1 MVNALRVADVPA
13 QTLAGLIPP
22 SRFLPVD
29 GTLAGE
35 DLREAF
41 VDAYPKASG
50 RLGRW
55 FLDSPIHDADRT
67 WVLTKM
73 WGRSTEPVL
82 QRLIGLAPSGSEI
95 RYDPVP

>member
-1 MVNALRVADVPA
+1 VE
-13 QTLAGLIPP
+13 
-22 SRFLPVD
+22 

-35 DLREAF
+35 ELTEAF
-41 VDAYPKASG
+41 VGAYPKASG

-55 FLDSPIHDADRT
+55 FLDSPIHDAGRT

-82 QRLIGLAPSGSEI
+82 QRLAGLAPSGSGI
-95 RYDPVP
+95 TYDPVP